1 MKMPTK
7 YTVAIH
13 GTGKR
18 GKVHAETFCK
28 DGRFEVVAILWTG
41 PGAVRCGGPARGR
54 PGKVSGSGRDAT
66 RDQAGC
72 LLLLHSAFGA
82 AAVDS
87 SGHRAWRETD
97 CLLNNPWLSRS
108 MKRRRSRAPAARLA

>member
-28 DGRFEVVAILWTG
+28 DGRFEVVAI
-41 PGAVRCGGPARGR
+41 CGRNR
-54 PGKVSGSGRDAT
+54 ERLD
-66 RDQAGC
+66 
-72 LLLLHSAFGA
+72 A
-82 AAVDS
+82 AALLAGDPKR
-87 SGHRAWRETD
+87 HQDPAQMLRETKPD
-97 CLLNNPWLSRS
+97 IFCFCTPPSLAWDWYS
-108 MKRRRSRAPAARLA
+108 KRGHSTTQMLPSHNRT